1 MHFLQAMELAF
12 FVFVFISRQQETMI
26 IVSCRKSVLFPIIHQ
41 WDIQADLLIQLHSC
55 LLLILQ
61 RGRRK
66 DYWIKFGDWNVQR
79 DHDLCYGTEAG
90 ALGRGGKQPLLTSCI
105 FRCPSNS
112 SLGMKINKLL
122 YT

>member
-55 LLLILQ
+55 LLLICKGAD
-61 RGRRK
+61 GRIIESSSETETYNGIMIYVTVLK
-66 DYWIKFGDWNVQR
+66 LALWE
-79 DHDLCYGTEAG
+79 EAG
-90 ALGRGGKQPLLTSCI
+90 NNLSWLHASFVVPQIP
-105 FRCPSNS
+105 P
-112 SLGMKINKLL
+112 
-122 YT
+122 